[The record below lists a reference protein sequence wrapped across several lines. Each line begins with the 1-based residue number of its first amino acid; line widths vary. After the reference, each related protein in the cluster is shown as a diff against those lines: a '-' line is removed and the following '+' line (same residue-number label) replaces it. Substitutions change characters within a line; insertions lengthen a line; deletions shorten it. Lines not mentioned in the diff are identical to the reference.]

1 MVTKTYVAA
10 PLNYGRFISVTKNIN
25 LQLFVYTLKIYNE
38 GNVIR
43 DRIVASSVLERERAS
58 SEAQTLGRVA
68 RGRDVHLRRY
78 DGSAREK
85 RLLAMG
91 REHCLLVPVEE

>member
-1 MVTKTYVAA
+1 MAA
-10 PLNYGRFISVTKNIN
+10 PLNYGRFISVKKNIN
-25 LQLFVYTLKIYNE
+25 YLYNILKIYNE
-38 GNVIR
+38 RNVIR

-58 SEAQTLGRVA
+58 GEAQTLGRVA

-78 DGSAREK
+78 DRSAREK